1 MNIEDPCVQTAQ
13 TVLRQ
18 LPSMDKLLL
27 DDRVAFFATE
37 LNRPTLKDACT
48 GVLGVWREKIL
59 NGEITRF
66 DEDLFYAEI
75 TGKLRRLTTPSL
87 RPVLN
92 CTGVVVHTNLGRSCL
107 AEEAVDAAAAA
118 GMGYSTLEYDL
129 DKGERGQRNAHVESL
144 LCRLTGAEAAVVVNN
159 NAAAVLLVLAALAA
173 NKDAVVSRG
182 ELVEIGGSFRIPD
195 IMRFAG
201 TRLVETGCTN
211 RTHLRDYENAITDE
225 TVMLLKVHPSNFR
238 VVGFVTS
245 PEREELAK
253 LAHRRG
259 LLLVEDLGSGIL
271 VPDEDLALEGETTV
285 TECLRGGVDLVTFSG
300 DKILGGPQM
309 GAIVGKKE
317 LIDKLRRYPLLRAL
331 RCGKMTLAA
340 LEATLRMYLR
350 GDWKKIP
357 TLEMITASED
367 ALHARAERFAGKI
380 ASLCAAHHLSAR
392 AIPCED
398 AVGGGAYPERP
409 LSGWAVALGGTEG
422 FNPSALQA
430 ALRACST
437 PVVAPVKDG
446 ELLLHMRTIR
456 TFEEERLAES
466 LSEALERIS

>member
-1 MNIEDPCVQTAQ
+1 MDKDNAGTRA
-13 TVLRQ
+13 VLRQ
-18 LPSMDKLLL
+18 LPSMDKLLS
-27 DDRVAFFATE
+27 DERVAFYAAE
-37 LNRPTLKDACT
+37 LERSALKDACA
-48 GVLGVWREKIL
+48 GVLDVWRERIL
-59 NGEITRF
+59 SGEIALF
-66 DEDLFYAEI
+66 DEERFYAEI
-75 TGKLRRLTTPSL
+75 TDRLRRLTTPSL

-118 GMGYSTLEYDL
+118 GLSYSTLEYDL
-129 DKGERGQRNAHVESL
+129 DKGERGHRNSHVESL

-173 NKDAVVSRG
+173 NRDAVVSRG

-211 RTHLRDYENAITDE
+211 RTHLRDYEQAITDE

-253 LAHRRG
+253 LAHSRG

-271 VPDEDLALEGETTV
+271 VPNEDLSLDGETTV
-285 TECLRGGVDLVTFSG
+285 MDCLNAGVDLVTFSG

-309 GAIVGKKE
+309 GAVVGRKD
-317 LIDKLRRYPLLRAL
+317 LIARLRRFPLLRAL
-331 RCGKMTLAA
+331 RCDKMTLAA

-357 TLEMITASED
+357 TLEMITATAETLRS
-367 ALHARAERFAGKI
+367 RAERFATKI
-380 ASLCAAHHLSAR
+380 APLRGIYSLNVSVV
-392 AIPCED
+392 PCDD

-409 LSGWAVALGGTEG
+409 LAGWAVALSCGAGS
-422 FNPSALQA
+422 FNLSALQA
-430 ALRACST
+430 ALRASST
-437 PVVAPVKDG
+437 PVVAAVKDG
-446 ELLLHMRTIR
+446 VLLLHMRTIR
-456 TFEEERLAES
+456 PFEEERLAAS
-466 LSEALERIS
+466 LREALERVS